1 MASCAA
7 ELLFFRQ
14 VLQSIGVPVDTCL
27 VSKSTKNDA
36 DKHVPTLFSDSTVA
50 LGNAAKPINW
60 LSEKLKHVEIHVN
73 FFRQYVQEGYFR
85 LSKVDS
91 AQNPSDLLTKAIASP
106 SKFEKLQS
114 VLLGECEVKKE
125 VVTQE
130 ALAVKDKNGV
140 AHCFLIRR
148 RGGD

>member
-1 MASCAA
+1 MMWRLQAVQISSTGA
-7 ELLFFRQ
+7 EL
-14 VLQSIGVPVDTCL
+14 
-27 VSKSTKNDA
+27 
-36 DKHVPTLFSDSTVA
+36 HA
-50 LGNAAKPINW
+50 LSACAHELTAMRNQ
-60 LSEKLKHVEIHVN
+60 LSEL
-73 FFRQYVQEGYFR
+73 GYEVGGASILR
-85 LSKVDS
+85 GDPTDE
-91 AQNPSDLLTKAIASP
+91 NPSDLLTKAIASP

-114 VLLGECEVKKE
+114 VLLGECEMKKE